1 MPLIHIDLIEGRS
14 DAELKTLLDA
24 AHRAVIAAFGVP
36 IRDRYQIVQQHP
48 RAHMIVED
56 TGLGLKRSD
65 KVVVVQVTTRPRK
78 KKQKEAP
85 WSRTATRTG
94 PSATAAPSSSPAS
107 CEFRIW
113 LATDRRLTQIWSRGE
128 SAMAVDDQFKQIAEF
143 VALVIQAGA
152 VLVVTFGAAQALALV
167 AEAIWQR
174 EADSPRGREIWLKFA
189 TWILLALEFALA
201 ADLVRTA
208 VAPTWDDI
216 GKLAVIA
223 TIRTML
229 NYFLAKDIAS
239 FDRSKDRDAKHR
251 LARRN

>member
-1 MPLIHIDLIEGRS
+1 MPNSAPANCELPNSACTGSAVRTNLNSGELAIAIDG
-14 DAELKTLLDA
+14 
-24 AHRAVIAAFGVP
+24 
-36 IRDRYQIVQQHP
+36 
-48 RAHMIVED
+48 
-56 TGLGLKRSD
+56 
-65 KVVVVQVTTRPRK
+65 
-78 KKQKEAP
+78 
-85 WSRTATRTG
+85 
-94 PSATAAPSSSPAS
+94 
-107 CEFRIW
+107 
-113 LATDRRLTQIWSRGE
+113 
-128 SAMAVDDQFKQIAEF
+128 QFKQIAEF

-152 VLVVTFGAAQALALV
+152 VLVVTFGAVQALAHV

-174 EADSPRGREIWLKFA
+174 EADTPRGREIWLKFA

-239 FDRSKDRDAKHR
+239 FDRDAKSR
-251 LARRN
+251 AARRN

>member
-1 MPLIHIDLIEGRS
+1 
-14 DAELKTLLDA
+14 
-24 AHRAVIAAFGVP
+24 
-36 IRDRYQIVQQHP
+36 
-48 RAHMIVED
+48 
-56 TGLGLKRSD
+56 
-65 KVVVVQVTTRPRK
+65 
-78 KKQKEAP
+78 
-85 WSRTATRTG
+85 
-94 PSATAAPSSSPAS
+94 
-107 CEFRIW
+107 
-113 LATDRRLTQIWSRGE
+113 
-128 SAMAVDDQFKQIAEF
+128 MAVDGQFKQIAEF

-152 VLVVTFGAAQALALV
+152 VLVVTFGAVQALALV

-239 FDRSKDRDAKHR
+239 FDRSKDRDAKPR